1 MMSDTQSPQPDP
13 SMIGGVSKAPF
24 AYVPDPA
31 VLFARRA
38 TRFRTLAQSGNLA
51 PYLSFLAAIA
61 DAQGAILPRLAEP
74 VLPAAEI
81 IARAREFDM
90 PPLDRGALKPDAVLR
105 ETCRG
110 LFETLAQAEMPDA
123 AREALARVRMAD
135 DPALDTMI
143 ANAIADSIPGDMV
156 GEHIYVAA
164 GLQAHFARL
173 ASRLDAAALVP
184 VGVGVCPVCGGR
196 PVASMIAG
204 WHGAETVRYA
214 SCMLCSTLWN
224 EVRVKC
230 LVCSSTKGIG
240 YQEIDSQGGTI
251 KAETCDECSSYVK
264 VLYHDKDTTLEPVA
278 DDVGSLG
285 LDHMLRGSP
294 WRRAGLNPFLAGY

>member
-1 MMSDTQSPQPDP
+1 MSDTRSLEPDP
-13 SMIGGVSKAPF
+13 SVIGGVSKAPF

-38 TRFRTLAQSGNLA
+38 ARFGTLAQSGNLA
-51 PYLSFLAAIA
+51 PYLSFLAAVA
-61 DAQGAILPRLAEP
+61 HAQGAILPHLPEP
-74 VLPAAEI
+74 ELPAPEI
-81 IARAREFDM
+81 IARAHAFDM
-90 PPLDRGALKPDAVLR
+90 PPLDRGALKPDAALR
-105 ETCRG
+105 DTCHR
-110 LFETLAQAEMPDA
+110 LFEALTSAEMPDA
-123 AREALARVRMAD
+123 AREALAHARTAD
-135 DPALDTMI
+135 DPALDAMI
-143 ANAIADSIPGDMV
+143 ANALADSIPQDMI
-156 GEHIYVAA
+156 GEHIYIAA
-164 GLQAHFARL
+164 ALQVHFARL

-184 VGVGVCPVCGGR
+184 VGVGACPVCGGR

-204 WHGAETVRYA
+204 WHGAESVRYA

-240 YQEIDSQGGTI
+240 YQEVDGQGGII
-251 KAETCDECSSYVK
+251 KAETCDECGSYVK
-264 VLYHDKDTTLEPVA
+264 VLYQHKDVMLEPVA

-285 LDHMLRGSP
+285 LDQLLRGSP